1 MDDMSEADEPEQL
14 QIPGTEE
21 RPERVEPS
29 SVGLLEA
36 VLFAA
41 GNPMSIADLASIL
54 QIGELGTYN
63 LITELQEDLR
73 QRRSG
78 LTVRKV
84 AGGYQLATR
93 PEAYPIVDR
102 LSQVV
107 DRRLSAP
114 TMETLAIVAF
124 KQPITKH
131 EIENIRGVRVEKAL
145 AKLVEL
151 DLVNEVG
158 RKHVLGRPILYGT
171 TSTFLR
177 VFGLNTLEDLPEM
190 PTTAEAAAALT
201 PEQLE
206 LLHEVQATEA
216 AQTAADAAA
225 AADEGTGRANE
236 KPEA

>member
-1 MDDMSEADEPEQL
+1 MKENEAGRQAELSREA
-14 QIPGTEE
+14 T
-21 RPERVEPS
+21 
-29 SVGLLEA
+29 LEA

-41 GNPMSIADLASIL
+41 GNPLPLASLAAIMDCEESEVVELARSL
-54 QIGELGTYN
+54 QAKLTSEG
-63 LITELQEDLR
+63 
-73 QRRSG
+73 SG
-78 LTVRKV
+78 LTVQRV

-177 VFGLNTLEDLPEM
+177 VFGLNTLDDLPEM

-216 AQTAADAAA
+216 AQTAAAPAV
-225 AADEGTGRANE
+225 E
-236 KPEA
+236 PEAEDKKGL